1 MEPIS
6 KNSSSKNISP
16 FYKNLKEEKKFNFFF
31 YLKLQNIGTK
41 FDVSCVKQF
50 ITPMF
55 ESLQCGNRTAMNA
68 AGFAITELRK
78 HVGKELFDELLSDE
92 QKSTLQNN
100 QYIIL

>member
-1 MEPIS
+1 
-6 KNSSSKNISP
+6 
-16 FYKNLKEEKKFNFFF
+16 
-31 YLKLQNIGTK
+31 
-41 FDVSCVKQF
+41 
-50 ITPMF
+50 MF